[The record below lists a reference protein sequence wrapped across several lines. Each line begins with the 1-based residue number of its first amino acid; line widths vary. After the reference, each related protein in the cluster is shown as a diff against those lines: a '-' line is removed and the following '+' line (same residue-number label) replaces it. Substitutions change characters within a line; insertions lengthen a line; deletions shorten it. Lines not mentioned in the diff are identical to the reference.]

1 MTDNQLFRILLPL
14 IRDGLRAE
22 GVINV
27 AIKQQYQP
35 TQQGLSSSPMVLLHK
50 IGDYRYGYP
59 QRKSIWDQDA
69 KAFIHMESVAIE
81 TTFQFNALVPQ
92 HPEQPELPTA
102 SDVLNLVAM
111 ILQSDAS
118 RHALRKHEI
127 GIYRVRD
134 LRQIYFVDDRDQ
146 FAASPSFDFTL
157 THSRTLTSRVPA
169 VQTCALNP
177 YRT

>member
-14 IRDGLRAE
+14 IRDGLRVE

-35 TQQGLSSSPMVLLHK
+35 TQQGLSSSPMILLHK

-59 QRKSIWDQDA
+59 QRKSLWDQDA
-69 KAFIHMESVAIE
+69 KAFIHTESVLIE
-81 TTFQFNALVPQ
+81 TTFQVNALAPQ
-92 HPEQPELPTA
+92 NPDQPYLLTA
-102 SDVLNLVAM
+102 SDLLNLVA
-111 ILQSDAS
+111 ILLQSDAT
-118 RHALRKHEI
+118 RQTLQAHEI

-146 FAASPSFDFTL
+146 FSASPSFDFTL
-157 THSRTLTSRVPA
+157 THSRTLKSRVPM
-169 VQTCALNP
+169 VQSFESNL